1 MENSNSNS
9 NQVAHAIMPELQNM
23 VDGFKNLSSIL
34 AWVEGAREKISDL
47 QWENEQLK
55 DKLKE
60 EGQRVHLEDLEEL
73 IKSAIYNQ
81 IEWDS
86 IADDIAN
93 DSNIRVDHYQKNIE
107 LEVEIDEDDV
117 EDAVK
122 PVLIK
127 AIMEEAKE
135 KGFESKG
142 INLGNNLPEHIVE
155 KIKQD

>member
-1 MENSNSNS
+1 MKQFNKQNKMENQNSNS
-9 NQVAHAIMPELQNM
+9 NQVQSPSAIMPELQNM
-23 VDGFKNLSSIL
+23 VDGFKNLSSII

-60 EGQRVHLEDLEEL
+60 EGRRVHLEDLEEL
-73 IKSAIYNQ
+73 INTAVHNQ

-86 IADDIAN
+86 IAAEITNEAD
-93 DSNIRVDHYQKNIE
+93 IRVDHYQKNIE

-135 KGFESKG
+135 KGFESR
-142 INLGNNLPEHIVE
+142 N
-155 KIKQD
+155 